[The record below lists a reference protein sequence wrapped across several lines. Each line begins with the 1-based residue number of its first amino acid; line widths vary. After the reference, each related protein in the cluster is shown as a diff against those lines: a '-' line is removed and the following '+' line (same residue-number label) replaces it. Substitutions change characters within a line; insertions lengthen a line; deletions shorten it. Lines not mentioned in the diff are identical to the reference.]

1 MNKPIRLN
9 PQHPAHYKCKSK
21 ENNGKHIFVIP
32 ELSKGNEYVGVCKL
46 CGNERV
52 HTMGFED
59 SMASGRKASKEKLEA
74 KKRKEKLEKHINRRE
89 FMNTLTRGFNTDVN

>member
-46 CGNERV
+46 
-52 HTMGFED
+52 
-59 SMASGRKASKEKLEA
+59 
-74 KKRKEKLEKHINRRE
+74 
-89 FMNTLTRGFNTDVN
+89 

>member
-32 ELSKGNEYVGVCKL
+32 ELSKGNEYIGVCKL

-59 SMASGRKASKEKLEA
+59 SMASGRKAMSLKFNQRKA
-74 KKRKEKLEKHINRRE
+74 KKAQENS
-89 FMNTLTRGFNTDVN
+89 T